1 MDENIEKVPVDLTPE
16 PPKVEEQSKDIE
28 IFVADDAIGD
38 ENSEKDP
45 QKAIEKLKKKLK
57 KEKEARRDA
66 EEKARLA
73 AFQAQRASVEV
84 EDTQMHLV
92 ANAIETV
99 KRDNEILTAN
109 YAEAMRN
116 GDYETGARIQ
126 IAMNQNEANLKQL
139 EDGHIRMQNEARTK
153 PPVPQ
158 EPPQVL
164 KPKQQVDQI
173 ITQVS
178 KPSAQWLKTHRDHF
192 DSESKIR
199 KMFNAHQEA
208 VDDGIKPDS
217 TEYFR
222 YIENRLNINT
232 DDPGESPMSSAS
244 KPSSRQ
250 APPPSA
256 PVNRDGGRKNVG
268 WLTPAQAEAAK
279 SMGMTDKE
287 YYNNLMAL
295 QKEGRLTH

>member
-1 MDENIEKVPVDLTPE
+1 MDENNEKIEVDLTPE
-16 PPKVEEQSKDIE
+16 VPKVEEPAKDIE
-28 IFVADDAIGD
+28 ILIADDDGPI
-38 ENSEKDP
+38 EKDP

-57 KEKEARRDA
+57 KEKEARREA

-73 AFQAQRASVEV
+73 AFHAQKASSEV
-84 EDTQMHLV
+84 EDTHLHLV
-92 ANAIETV
+92 SNAIETIR
-99 KRDNEILTAN
+99 RDKEILTAN

-116 GDYETGARIQ
+116 GNFELGSEIQSKIYE
-126 IAMNQNEANLKQL
+126 NENNLKQL
-139 EDGHIRMQNEARTK
+139 EEGQVRMQNEARAK

-158 EPPQVL
+158 EPPQAL

-192 DSESKIR
+192 DSETKIR

-217 TEYFR
+217 SEYFR

-232 DDPGESPMSSAS
+232 DDPGASPMSSAS

-250 APPPSA
+250 SAPPSA
-256 PVNRDGGRKNVG
+256 PVNRDSGKKNVG
-268 WLTPAQAEAAK
+268 WLTPAQSETAK
-279 SMGMTDKE
+279 SLGMTEKE
-287 YYNNLMAL
+287 YYNNMVNLR
-295 QKEGRLTH
+295 KEGRLSH

>member
-1 MDENIEKVPVDLTPE
+1 MDENIEKIAVDLTPE
-16 PPKVEEQSKDIE
+16 PPKAEEPSKEME
-28 IFVADDAIGD
+28 ILVADDPSSD
-38 ENSEKDP
+38 EGNEKDP

-57 KEKEARRDA
+57 KEKEARREA
-66 EEKARLA
+66 EEKARQA

-116 GDYETGARIQ
+116 GDYETGARIT
-126 IAMNQNEANLKQL
+126 AALSKNEEDLRRLESGHLK
-139 EDGHIRMQNEARTK
+139 MQEEARNK
-153 PPVPQ
+153 PPVAPPPQ
-158 EPPQVL
+158 QVL
-164 KPKQQVDQI
+164 KPKQI
-173 ITQVS
+173 IENIMSQVS
-178 KPSAQWLKTHRDHF
+178 KPSAQWLKSHREHF
-192 DSESKIR
+192 KDQTDITD
-199 KMFNAHQEA
+199 MFNAHESA
-208 VDDGIKPDS
+208 VKRGIEPDTDD
-217 TEYFR
+217 YFR
-222 YIENRLNINT
+222 FIEKRLGIDAN
-232 DDPGESPMSSAS
+232 DQGESPMSSAS
-244 KPSSRQ
+244 KPVSRQ

-268 WLTPAQAEAAK
+268 WLTPQQAEAAK

-295 QKEGRLTH
+295 QKEGRITH